1 MFFIS
6 RAAAGFL
13 FQSREGFA
21 LKYSTFSR
29 NGNGKR
35 VKNKQIEPIESFRDT
50 ATILQTMP
58 LFLITLHRCLLTRCL
73 SSQHVCSRRTGTA
86 RRAREPALTQSFQ
99 FTAQSFT
106 QTFTGV
112 HRHRV
117 LTENKDHT
125 QIRTLP
131 RVDGL
136 TQQEN
141 VNSSANW
148 KSWGGG
154 WICLGCSALTTERS
168 QKTPEGYENRRTTLV
183 GKDM

>member
-1 MFFIS
+1 M
-6 RAAAGFL
+6 A
-13 FQSREGFA
+13 REW
-21 LKYSTFSR
+21 
-29 NGNGKR
+29 
-35 VKNKQIEPIESFRDT
+35 KNKQIEPIESFRDT

-148 KSWGGG
+148 KSWGGLDLFG
-154 WICLGCSALTTERS
+154 MLSFDHRADPEDTRGIWEQEDNAGG
-168 QKTPEGYENRRTTLV
+168 EGYVGLSLLV
-183 GKDM
+183 APQPWPS